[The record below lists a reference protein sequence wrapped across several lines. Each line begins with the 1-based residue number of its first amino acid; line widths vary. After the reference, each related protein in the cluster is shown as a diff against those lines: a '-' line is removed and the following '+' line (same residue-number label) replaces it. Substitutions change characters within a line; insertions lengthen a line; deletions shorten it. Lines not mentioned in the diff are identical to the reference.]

1 MLHWFF
7 SPAEVLRGRT
17 GKGSEVSSTLGVKP
31 GTEVA
36 VLISLRRLLTP
47 WADSFHRLPMPCVD
61 SLKRCDTEVPPPRL
75 SPPFRSVLSM
85 LMANKMEFRPE
96 QHDRQQEELC
106 QFFGGLWVFR
116 GKKSGKT
123 KINVSQNEGLH
134 SVSLVMLSKESG
146 TAQLGNHH

>member
-47 WADSFHRLPMPCVD
+47 
-61 SLKRCDTEVPPPRL
+61 
-75 SPPFRSVLSM
+75 
-85 LMANKMEFRPE
+85 
-96 QHDRQQEELC
+96 
-106 QFFGGLWVFR
+106 
-116 GKKSGKT
+116 
-123 KINVSQNEGLH
+123 
-134 SVSLVMLSKESG
+134 
-146 TAQLGNHH
+146 